1 MNICH
6 IHDRDYTSWN
16 YSTDEGTCQ
25 PTINPLEYKLFHG
38 DVFRYHPNYI
48 EMISSAVKETK
59 NIPGILV
66 LENNKTYGRTANKKR
81 LLYKCKPNDPL
92 LPHFLIPYDITIG
105 FNKNF
110 KNKFITFHF
119 IDWEHKHPEG
129 MINQNLGDVDNL
141 NAFYEYQLYC
151 KKLHNP
157 ITRSIQYC
165 KDKLRNYSNSHFYDM
180 IQNSPERFGKIL
192 PNSDSYI
199 FTIDPEDCVDR
210 DDALSIEKTE
220 NGHIVSVYISNV
232 WVWLEALDIWDTI
245 GKRISTIYLPDKK
258 RSMLPL
264 QIGEELCS
272 LDEKKSCFAFCM
284 RFSVVNGIVTVKELP
299 FQCSIT
305 VSKSFSYESSKL
317 LQNQKYQELFH
328 VSQGLDSTIIDSHQ
342 VVSYWMTQMNAAVA
356 KEMRCR
362 KIGIFRCVASKK
374 TSSSLDPFIRLWE
387 QQMSGQYKVYESE
400 LNHETLQMS
409 EYVHFTSPIRRMVD
423 LLNQMIWVQVILSE
437 KSNQFLESQ
446 LQQLDVLNLSMKN
459 IRKVQTDCEI
469 LYQVSTYPE
478 KWLEKDHDGTIIS
491 KEENFSK
498 EDNLY
503 WIYVKELKYFVRV
516 KNEKDLHLY
525 SDVKCKLF
533 LIDKEDQVIK
543 KVRIVLQ
550 ET

>member
-1 MNICH
+1 M
-6 IHDRDYTSWN
+6 
-16 YSTDEGTCQ
+16 
-25 PTINPLEYKLFHG
+25 
-38 DVFRYHPNYI
+38 
-48 EMISSAVKETK
+48 
-59 NIPGILV
+59 
-66 LENNKTYGRTANKKR
+66 
-81 LLYKCKPNDPL
+81 
-92 LPHFLIPYDITIG
+92 
-105 FNKNF
+105 
-110 KNKFITFHF
+110 
-119 IDWEHKHPEG
+119 
-129 MINQNLGDVDNL
+129 
-141 NAFYEYQLYC
+141 
-151 KKLHNP
+151 
-157 ITRSIQYC
+157 
-165 KDKLRNYSNSHFYDM
+165 
-180 IQNSPERFGKIL
+180 
-192 PNSDSYI
+192 
-199 FTIDPEDCVDR
+199 
-210 DDALSIEKTE
+210 
-220 NGHIVSVYISNV
+220 YISNV